1 MVFIEIFILDS
12 KDYEKGATQYAGSER
27 SEIDVSKGGYSIADD
42 EDYSKDN
49 SNSLD
54 QSSSIVV
61 QRLDQDLTDNQ
72 PEIRGTFRFSYSY
85 IKMLYILISQAQ
97 MEM

>member
-54 QSSSIVV
+54 QSSSLLATE
-61 QRLDQDLTDNQ
+61 LDQDLNDNQ
-72 PEIRGTFRFSYSY
+72 PEIKGIFRF
-85 IKMLYILISQAQ
+85 
-97 MEM
+97 